1 MPDKPYSR
9 NFKLLIA
16 GGYVDNISLYMMLVL
31 FPWLV
36 LSITNSPFL
45 TGLELAMSDLPLS
58 LSFLVGYYLT
68 RVKRKKQLFLLSTAF
83 RALILL
89 FIFVVFLTG
98 DHLYDIVALL
108 IGYFLTSWTEDVG
121 EQIGGYWIKEFLDED
136 QYQRGF
142 SLYGFLNMI
151 ITLISYILAGSFIA
165 IGTVYSF
172 PVLIL
177 GFTISTVIHSFI
189 KPKTESEGTPEDDR
203 HSFREGISYI
213 WKNKA
218 LRYLM
223 IQALLISLAFGGN
236 IMVTE
241 VLVKVRYSGSPL
253 ILTLLLVGA
262 MIGGVVGNKYAEKIK
277 GNPRNIMG
285 LLTFTN
291 IPILLFVPFS
301 PSYIYIIP
309 DFFLLMFTSQIVGVI
324 FHTVFYK
331 ATPKDYMLQISGAH
345 KTLALFPSV
354 LSGLI
359 LGAVIQFIS
368 LDWAFYLMAIISAAI
383 LLVIWKAREIGDFKL
398 QE

>member
-189 KPKTESEGTPEDDR
+189 KPKTESEGASEDDR

>member
-189 KPKTESEGTPEDDR
+189 KPKTESEGASEDDR

-241 VLVKVRYSGSPL
+241 VLVKFRYNGSPL

-262 MIGGVVGNKYAEKIK
+262 MIGGVVGNKYADKIK

-285 LLTFTN
+285 LLTLTYV
-291 IPILLFVPFS
+291 PIVLFIPFS

>member
-1 MPDKPYSR
+1 M
-9 NFKLLIA
+9 
-16 GGYVDNISLYMMLVL
+16 DNISLYMMLVL

-36 LSITNSPFL
+36 LTITNSSFL

-68 RVKRKKQLFLLSTAF
+68 RVRSKKRLYILATGS
-83 RALILL
+83 RAIILL

-98 DHLYDIVALL
+98 DYLYDIVALL

-121 EQIGGYWIKEFLDED
+121 EQIGSYWIKEFLDED

-151 ITLISYILAGSFIA
+151 IILISYILAGSFIA
-165 IGTVYSF
+165 IGTVYAF

-177 GFTISTVIHSFI
+177 GFTISTVIRSFI
-189 KPKTESEGTPEDDR
+189 KPKSESEGTPEDDR

-223 IQALLISLAFGGN
+223 IQALLISLAFGGT
-236 IMVTE
+236 ILVTE
-241 VLVKVRYSGSPL
+241 VLVKFRYSGSPL
-253 ILTLLLVGA
+253 ILTILLVGA
-262 MIGGVVGNKYAEKIK
+262 MVGGVFGNKYADKIK

-291 IPILLFVPFS
+291 IQIVLFVPFS
-301 PSYIYIIP
+301 
-309 DFFLLMFTSQIVGVI
+309 
-324 FHTVFYK
+324 
-331 ATPKDYMLQISGAH
+331 
-345 KTLALFPSV
+345 
-354 LSGLI
+354 
-359 LGAVIQFIS
+359 
-368 LDWAFYLMAIISAAI
+368 
-383 LLVIWKAREIGDFKL
+383 
-398 QE
+398 

>member
-9 NFKLLIA
+9 NFKFMIA
-16 GGYVDNISLYMMLVL
+16 GGGVDNISLYMMLVL

-36 LSITNSPFL
+36 LTITNSSFL

-68 RVKRKKQLFLLSTAF
+68 RVRSKKRLYILATGS
-83 RALILL
+83 RAIILL

-98 DHLYDIVALL
+98 DYLYDIVALL

-121 EQIGGYWIKEFLDED
+121 EQIGSYWIKEFLDED

-151 ITLISYILAGSFIA
+151 IILISYILAGSFIA
-165 IGTVYSF
+165 IGTVYAF

-177 GFTISTVIHSFI
+177 GFTISTVIRSFI
-189 KPKTESEGTPEDDR
+189 KPKSESEGTPEDDR

-223 IQALLISLAFGGN
+223 IQALLISLAFGGT
-236 IMVTE
+236 ILVTE
-241 VLVKVRYSGSPL
+241 VLVKFRYSGSPL
-253 ILTLLLVGA
+253 ILTILLVGA
-262 MIGGVVGNKYAEKIK
+262 MVGGVFGNKYADKIK
-277 GNPRNIMG
+277 GNPRKIMG
-285 LLTFTN
+285 LLTFTY
-291 IPILLFVPFS
+291 IPIVLFVPFS

-359 LGAVIQFIS
+359 FGAVIQFIS

-383 LLVIWKAREIGDFKL
+383 LFVIWKAREIGDFKL
-398 QE
+398 E

>member
-16 GGYVDNISLYMMLVL
+16 GGYVDNISSSMMLVL
-31 FPWLV
+31 FPWLI
-36 LSITNSPFL
+36 LSITNSSFL
-45 TGLELAMSDLPLS
+45 TGLELAMSNLPLS
-58 LSFLVGYYLT
+58 LSFLLGYYLT
-68 RVKRKKQLFLLSTAF
+68 RLKRKKPLYLLVTAS

-89 FIFVVFLTG
+89 FIFAVFLTG
-98 DHLYDIVALL
+98 DYLYDIVALL

-121 EQIGGYWIKEFLDED
+121 EQIGSYWIKEFLDED
-136 QYQRGF
+136 QYQKGF

-151 ITLISYILAGSFIA
+151 IILISYILAGSFIA
-165 IGTVYSF
+165 IGTVYAF

-177 GFTISTVIHSFI
+177 GFTLSTVIKSFI
-189 KPKTESEGTPEDDR
+189 KPKSESQEEHEDDR

-223 IQALLISLAFGGN
+223 IQALLVSLAFGGT

-241 VLVKVRYSGSPL
+241 VLVKFRYNGSPL
-253 ILTLLLVGA
+253 ILTILLVGA
-262 MIGGVVGNKYAEKIK
+262 MVGGVFGNKYAGKIK
-277 GNPRNIMG
+277 GNPRKIMG
-285 LLTFTN
+285 LLTFTYV
-291 IPILLFVPFS
+291 PIVSFVPFS